1 MRPKQSSSQNGT
13 PEPPDGDASKSSVS
27 GSLASSCK
35 IFGNARSEHK
45 AHDVNDFDS
54 PLATPPSDNPLLS
67 ESPLTQSPLPQSP
80 LTVFSPAVKLAATFI
95 FAICVSLLTR
105 PSLALAACVIAFSFA
120 MAGRLSLVWLL
131 RKLLPINFFFIFLWF
146 LLPLH
151 FSSGTLTLS
160 LTGVKLAALITLKG
174 NAVAL
179 LLLALVGTSTA
190 SESCRGLLTLRLPE
204 KLVTLVL
211 LTYANLSQMQREYDK
226 IVAAAKLRCF
236 VPTKSLATYK
246 TTAYLVAMLLV
257 RSWQRS
263 QRVNKAMR
271 LRGFSGRYPLLAL
284 PPEIPYSERGVLLF
298 GGVAAI
304 SLSLLCCDFI
314 L

>member
-1 MRPKQSSSQNGT
+1 MRLKQASSHNGIL
-13 PEPPDGDASKSSVS
+13 ESPDGDAPKDSSS
-27 GSLASSCK
+27 GNISSSCK
-35 IFGNARSEHK
+35 IFGNTLSEHK
-45 AHDVNDFDS
+45 THDVNELAS
-54 PLATPPSDNPLLS
+54 PLANSPSGNPSLGNSPSDNP
-67 ESPLTQSPLPQSP
+67 PLAQSP

-95 FAICVSLLTR
+95 FALCVSLLTH
-105 PSLALAACVIAFSFA
+105 PSLALASCVIAFSFA
-120 MAGRLSLVWLL
+120 MAGRLSLTWLL

-146 LLPLH
+146 LLPLN
-151 FSSGTLTLS
+151 FSSGALS
-160 LTGVKLAALITLKG
+160 LSLSGVKLAALITLKG

-179 LLLALVGTSTA
+179 LLLAFVGTSTP

-236 VPTKSLATYK
+236 VPTKSFATYK

-284 PPEIPYSERGVLLF
+284 PPKIPYNERGFLLF